1 MKKLDNPR
9 EMFSPAKFCS
19 LLILVC
25 WLPVVSGAPDT
36 AYVIDKLLVGV
47 HQNKDLDSAII
58 KVLPTG
64 TALEVLRREGEL
76 VYIQDPDNVRGWVDS
91 AYVTGDRP
99 AQIRVA
105 ELEKEKVSL
114 ELRIKTL
121 EQAPRAAPANVDSDA
136 DLRAAEAQIEA
147 FTKENTE
154 LKGKLS
160 GERLRAGKYQSELA
174 TLRTQV
180 KRAAVP
186 LDVRLAELERAR
198 DGLEIALDDAQ
209 KQIEKLE
216 ARSSKEDVSALV
228 PMVLESYATTLM
240 VLLAAIVA
248 TAFGGGVY
256 FMDTLNRRRHGG
268 FRV

>member
-1 MKKLDNPR
+1 
-9 EMFSPAKFCS
+9 MFSPTRFCT
-19 LLILVC
+19 LLILGC
-25 WLPVVSGAPDT
+25 WLPVASAAPDT
-36 AYVIDKLLVGV
+36 VYVIDELLVGV

-58 KVLPTG
+58 KVLRTG
-64 TALEVLRREGEL
+64 TPLEVLRREGEL
-76 VYIQDPDNVRGWVDS
+76 AYIQDPDNVRGWVDS
-91 AYVTGDRP
+91 AYLTNDRP
-99 AQIRVA
+99 ATIRVA

-121 EQAPRAAPANVDSDA
+121 EQTPSPAPAGADFAA

-174 TLRTQV
+174 TLRTQI
-180 KRAAVP
+180 KRAEVP

-198 DGLEIALDDAQ
+198 DGLENALDDAQ
-209 KQIEKLE
+209 NHIEKLE

-228 PMVLESYATTLM
+228 PMVLESYATTLI

-248 TAFGGGVY
+248 AAFGVGVY
-256 FMDTLNRRRHGG
+256 FMDSMNRRRHGG

>member
-1 MKKLDNPR
+1 ML
-9 EMFSPAKFCS
+9 SPTRFCT
-19 LLILVC
+19 LLILGC
-25 WLPVVSGAPDT
+25 WLPAAAAAADT

-64 TALEVLRREGEL
+64 TPLEVLRREGEL
-76 VYIQDPDNVRGWVDS
+76 AYIQDPDNVRGWVDS
-91 AYVTGDRP
+91 AYLTGDRP
-99 AQIRVA
+99 AQVRVA
-105 ELEKEKVSL
+105 ELEKEKASL
-114 ELRIKTL
+114 EQRIKTL
-121 EQAPRAAPANVDSDA
+121 EQAPRPAPAGVDTAA

-174 TLRTQV
+174 TLRTEV
-180 KRAAVP
+180 KRAEVP
-186 LDVRLAELERAR
+186 LDVRIAELERAR
-198 DGLEIALDDAQ
+198 DGLQNALDEAQ

-240 VLLAAIVA
+240 VLVAAIA
-248 TAFGGGVY
+248 AIAFGVGIY
-256 FMDTLNRRRHGG
+256 FMDSVNRRRHGG